1 MGNNQ
6 QNESLSDLKNRRL
19 GAVTFVQDY
28 LRLDFDGPRLTAYLC
43 PTIKTKTVELNLS
56 TAGYRDAL
64 CRQIGKKVNDAY
76 KVRGEKLVIQ
86 FEDQVVL
93 EISLREEDQVG
104 PEAAMLVDA
113 NERISVWR
121 YLEG

>member
-1 MGNNQ
+1 MENDQ
-6 QNESLSDLKNRRL
+6 QNESLSDLKNRQL

-28 LRLDFDGPRLTAYLC
+28 LQLYFDGPRFTAYLF
-43 PTIKTKTVELNLS
+43 PTLKTKTAELNIS
-56 TAGYRDAL
+56 TPGYRDAL

-86 FEDQVVL
+86 FEDQVVF
-93 EISLREEDQVG
+93 EISLRQEDQVG
-104 PEAAMLVDA
+104 PEAAMVVDA

-121 YLEG
+121 YFEG